1 MAESSQQKPKT
12 CGSCAYCIT
21 EEGEPFYCAMQDL
34 YTFVKLSDKACPDYI
49 LTKKAD
55 G

>member
-1 MAESSQQKPKT
+1 MDKSSPQKPKT
-12 CGSCAYCIT
+12 CGSCDYCIT

-49 LTKKAD
+49 PTKK
-55 G
+55 GE